1 MTPQS
6 KVILNNQ
13 KLKLKILLILLS
25 VLASFIV
32 IERQILITGVSLIY
46 ANLTRDMSH
55 FVWDTAWVMRYNEAI
70 WLSGSGRYSEAKT
83 LLAPLLNDTT
93 ITRRAEIAE
102 LYGDLIYSTSG
113 SLDDTI
119 RMYDRSLW
127 FSPSDRVSE
136 KIAYIKLIQS
146 QKTGSGTTEPSP
158 KTDSGSQVLE
168 AKKTELQ
175 KTAWERD
182 KYLWNSI
189 SSQAGLRSD
198 LQRLIESSQSNSV
211 TVTQDW

>member
-32 IERQILITGVSLIY
+32 IERQMLITGVSLIY

-55 FVWDTAWVMRYNEAI
+55 YTSDPAWVMGYNEAI

-93 ITRRAEIAE
+93 IIRRAEIAE

-113 SLDDTI
+113 TLDDTI
-119 RMYDRSLW
+119 RMYDRSL
-127 FSPSDRVSE
+127 
-136 KIAYIKLIQS
+136 
-146 QKTGSGTTEPSP
+146 
-158 KTDSGSQVLE
+158 
-168 AKKTELQ
+168 
-175 KTAWERD
+175 
-182 KYLWNSI
+182 
-189 SSQAGLRSD
+189 
-198 LQRLIESSQSNSV
+198 
-211 TVTQDW
+211 